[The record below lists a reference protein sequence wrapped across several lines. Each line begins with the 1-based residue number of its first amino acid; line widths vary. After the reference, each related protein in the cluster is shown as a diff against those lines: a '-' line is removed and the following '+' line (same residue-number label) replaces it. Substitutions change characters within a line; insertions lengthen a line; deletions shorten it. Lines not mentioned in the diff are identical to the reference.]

1 MVRHDFVRREEK
13 EVLIVG
19 SYLIV
24 DGKENNS
31 KSISYPMINL
41 MREILPEKKSLYGER
56 VFAMTQDE
64 VAKTLYGITEIL
76 NNEWTLKDYIKNHS
90 EEYSMDDEFEE
101 IKENFEWIHRCFAKI
116 LSEMIICDKRNI
128 LCEWE

>member
-1 MVRHDFVRREEK
+1 M
-13 EVLIVG
+13 G

-31 KSISYPMINL
+31 KSISYSMINL
-41 MREILPEKKSLYGER
+41 MREILPEKKSLNGER

-64 VAKTLYGITEIL
+64 VAKTLCGITEIL
-76 NNEWTLKDYIKNHS
+76 SDEWTLKEYIENHS
-90 EEYSMDDEFEE
+90 EEYGMDDEFEE
-101 IKENFEWIHRCFAKI
+101 IKENFEWIHKCFAKI